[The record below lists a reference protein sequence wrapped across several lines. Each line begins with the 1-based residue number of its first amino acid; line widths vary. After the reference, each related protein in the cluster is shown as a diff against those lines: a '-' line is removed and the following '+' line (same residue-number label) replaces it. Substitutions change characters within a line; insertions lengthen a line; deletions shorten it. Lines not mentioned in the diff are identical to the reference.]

1 MKQMEANN
9 RGSKAFTRAVQKA
22 LAAMQKSPLVSVLT
36 EHFAIA
42 RTDVNRIIFWR
53 NPVPVKRATYFHF
66 FRREI
71 SRIEA
76 QVRFEIGE
84 VSRRSPQIC

>member
-1 MKQMEANN
+1 MMKQMEANN

-53 NPVPVKRATYFHF
+53 NPVPVKRATYTFISSGEKY
-66 FRREI
+66 RE
-71 SRIEA
+71 
-76 QVRFEIGE
+76 
-84 VSRRSPQIC
+84 